1 MGTGSY
7 KISEKLLI
15 SLIGLFPIGGV
26 GRKSPAMIILVFY
39 TVLSY
44 CTVNNGYKII
54 EFVAFIKSRIYIGT

>member
-26 GRKSPAMIILVFY
+26 GRKSPAMIILVLYSF
-39 TVLSY
+39 TR
-44 CTVNNGYKII
+44 CTVNN
-54 EFVAFIKSRIYIGT
+54 E